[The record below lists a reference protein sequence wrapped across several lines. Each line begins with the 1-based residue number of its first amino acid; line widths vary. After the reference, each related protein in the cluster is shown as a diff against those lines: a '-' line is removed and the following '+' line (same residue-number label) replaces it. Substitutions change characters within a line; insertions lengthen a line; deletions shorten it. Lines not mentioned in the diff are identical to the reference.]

1 MESLPNNTEEL
12 QKKLYG
18 KSLDDWHKQL
28 TGENLD
34 VPASRYGRNASE
46 VAPWAIASVMIY
58 DAHMGEP
65 DDVEAFAEH
74 AMSLVV
80 NDADDVMEMVLA
92 HRDLMPASLL
102 EQLMVEGS
110 AA

>member
-1 MESLPNNTEEL
+1 METNQSKEGEL
-12 QKKLYG
+12 QPQLYG
-18 KSLDDWHKQL
+18 KSIDDWQKQL

-58 DAHMGEP
+58 DAYMGEP

-92 HRDLMPASLL
+92 HRDLLPASLL

-110 AA
+110 VA